1 MASALTVLF
10 LGCWLAGQSGVSGRV
25 YLWGTGGTYWTQWRT
40 RPTPTHSGSTGPGT
54 ESGCTKSPSTLPETG
69 GSDSTQRRTT
79 LAPNHP
85 SSTEPGRTDSTQLGT
100 TPASTHPLRAR
111 PSTRTGGRESSSN
124 QPWKQ
129 PHPGGPTNWVA
140 FLSTVTT
147 KPPLQGTGGSEPSAA
162 PGLTRNIIAGVS
174 AAATG
179 LLLLLLLVAF
189 VRYRTPA
196 RWRC

>member
-10 LGCWLAGQSGVSGRV
+10 L
-25 YLWGTGGTYWTQWRT
+25 GGTYWTQWRT

-85 SSTEPGRTDSTQLGT
+85 SSTEPGTESGGTKSLSTLPETGRTDSTQLGT